1 MRLLDPDELAEIK
14 HHYALD
20 VAHGERD
27 AAKSALIEHADAL
40 AARVARLEDGLSEAL
55 GIVEQRYPDSAAL
68 LRREYLPDA
77 DGAEHGG

>member
-1 MRLLDPDELAEIK
+1 MTKVPKLSLRRDEFYGEYEDFVLASD
-14 HHYALD
+14 Y
-20 VAHGERD
+20 
-27 AAKSALIEHADAL
+27 DAL

-77 DGAEHGG
+77 DGGKHG